1 MKLFK
6 NLTGL
11 IMGFFL
17 FLGATLLYGTAIIY
31 FTGAPAALAY
41 TISGGLCLVAGSTP
55 LVRSVLFEGLSQLGA
70 RMMYQNAKELLAGM
84 TDPMTG
90 RPMYDISQAK
100 LTMSYVR
107 GEAALAVGKS
117 NYSIP
122 IIKNTNPST
131 RINQNLITL
140 QDIFVANQI
149 GVFIGIG
156 SATNSAAKLYTYGS
170 QIAFST
176 SGAAAALL
184 SVYNGQL
191 QLLNNNEQ
199 VVPAWDLLRHYKV
212 PAIQAITD
220 LYYDGTAVQQ
230 DQLDMS
236 ADGFYPN
243 EPGWVINGAG
253 NMVMSVVCGEGP
265 AAIQAD
271 SFVCVI
277 LRGILFQNVTTVK

>member
-1 MKLFK
+1 MKKL
-6 NLTGL
+6 NTWTGL
-11 IMGFFL
+11 FNGL
-17 FLGATLLYGTAIIY
+17 FLLILATFFYGAAIY
-31 FTGAPAALAY
+31 CFTSASLTWSLGFALAACMLAGLAPARH
-41 TISGGLCLVAGSTP
+41 GSF
-55 LVRSVLFEGLSQLGA
+55 FEGLSQLGA
-70 RMMYQNAKELLAGM
+70 RMMYQNARELLAGM
-84 TDPMTG
+84 TDPNTG
-90 RPMYDISQAK
+90 RPMYDLSSAK

-131 RINQNLITL
+131 RINQNLIGL
-140 QDIFVANQI
+140 QDIFVANQV

-156 SATNSAAKLYTYGS
+156 TATDSAAALYTYGNA
-170 QIAFST
+170 IAFST
-176 SGAAAALL
+176 SGAAAALK

-199 VVPAWDLLRHYKV
+199 VVPAWDLSRHYKT
-212 PAIQAITD
+212 PAIQAITA
-220 LYYDGTAVQQ
+220 LYYAASGVQQ
-230 DQLDMS
+230 DQLDLS
-236 ADGFYPN
+236 SDGFYPN

-265 AAIQAD
+265 AAIQAN
-271 SFVCVI
+271 SFLAVI

>member
-1 MKLFK
+1 MKKLSAFFGFY
-6 NLTGL
+6 LGL
-11 IMGFFL
+11 LLLI
-17 FLGATLLYGTAIIY
+17 LGITFYSGAMIVFGVSPGLAIGVAVVGCLLAGM
-31 FTGAPAALAY
+31 AP
-41 TISGGLCLVAGSTP
+41 VAKGS
-55 LVRSVLFEGLSQLGA
+55 LFEGLSQLGA
-70 RMMYQNAKELLAGM
+70 RMMYQNARELLSGM

-156 SATNSAAKLYTYGS
+156 SATNSAAALYTYGNA
-170 QIAFST
+170 IAFST
-176 SGAAAALL
+176 SGAAAALK
-184 SVYNGQL
+184 SIYNGQL

-199 VVPAWDLLRHYKV
+199 VVPAWDLSRHYKV

-230 DQLDMS
+230 DQLDLS